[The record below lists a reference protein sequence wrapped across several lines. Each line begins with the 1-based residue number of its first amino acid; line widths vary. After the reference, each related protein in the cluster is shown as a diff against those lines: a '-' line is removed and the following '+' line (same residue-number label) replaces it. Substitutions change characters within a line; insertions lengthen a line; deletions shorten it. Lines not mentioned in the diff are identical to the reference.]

1 MWETLGNFNEL
12 YDFPIPEFMIQ
23 RNEEIDVVEGQRR
36 WGFTDITN
44 HSKIRW
50 YNQTNWVINA
60 KLMNSG
66 LTMLSHVKPT

>member
-44 HSKIRW
+44 HSKIR
-50 YNQTNWVINA
+50 
-60 KLMNSG
+60 
-66 LTMLSHVKPT
+66 